1 MDSSWPLWI
10 LMKELELGILSRVQ
24 FFVERSTVG
33 WLDPSL
39 EK

>member
-24 FFVERSTVG
+24 FFVERSKG
-33 WLDPSL
+33 WLVGSL
-39 EK
+39 R